1 MVMKRGQDRFVPKIG
16 LFVVFYLLLALLMY
30 WVVADDWTRATVDME
45 TVSQGYLLPADQEIA
60 QSFICPADGLNGI
73 SLVPHFDQAE
83 RSGTITLSIS
93 ENGKQLWHTDIET
106 AAITSDTKLLVSVEP
121 VLENVK
127 GHDLLLTIQPN
138 GTGMAVWAGNTV
150 NAGKFDVAVKTEGLI
165 VAQQPAEGCLVL
177 EAHGYRNLQYSV
189 WYWPVAMVLLAVC
202 VLLIVITHV
211 QLQQGKRTLLTV
223 LVTVCKQYSYLLKQL
238 VWRDFRVK
246 YKSSM
251 LGMVWSFLNPL
262 LTMLVY
268 LFVFSTLFKSDID
281 NFPVYLMSGIVLFN
295 YYSEATNLGLGAIVD
310 NSALITKVYMPKVI
324 YPLSK
329 VLSSAINLCISF
341 VPLLVVMFITGVPLT
356 GSILLLPVVAGFLV
370 MLSFG
375 MSLILSTMHVFF
387 RDTRFLWSVLL
398 TLWNFLTPIFYPESI
413 IAPEFQ
419 TVYSCNPMFQ
429 VVSFMRTIVLEGA
442 APTPEA
448 YLGCLLACG
457 IPLLLGMWVF
467 RRNQDRFVLYL

>member
-1 MVMKRGQDRFVPKIG
+1 MFSVI
-16 LFVVFYLLLALLMY
+16 YLVLALIGY
-30 WVVADDWTRATVDME
+30 GVVADDWTRATVE
-45 TVSQGYLLPADQEIA
+45 TKTVSQGYLLPQDQEVS
-60 QSFICPADGLNGI
+60 QVFKFQADGLDGI
-73 SLVPHFDQAE
+73 VLIPHFEQTE
-83 RSGTITLSIS
+83 RSGIITLTIS
-93 ENGKQLWHTDIET
+93 DGDNLLWNG
-106 AAITSDTKLLVSVEP
+106 SVEATAVISDEELYIAVEP
-121 VLENVK
+121 AIQEVK
-127 GHDLLLTIQPN
+127 GRNLKLTVQPN
-138 GTGMAVWAGNTV
+138 GAGMALWAGNTV
-150 NAGKFDVAVKTEGLI
+150 SAGKFDVVVEADGLT
-165 VAQQPAEGCLVL
+165 VGQESMTGSLVL
-177 EAHGYRNLQYSV
+177 EVQGFNNLQYSM
-189 WYWPVAMVLLAVC
+189 WYWPGALVLLSAC
-202 VLLIVITHV
+202 IVLAIIAHKQNL
-211 QLQQGKRTLLTV
+211 QGKKTILTV
-223 LVTVCKQYSYLLKQL
+223 LAAVCKQYRYLLKQL
-238 VWRDFRVK
+238 VWRDFCVK

-251 LGMVWSFLNPL
+251 LGMIWSFLNPL

-295 YYSEATNLGLGAIVD
+295 YFSEATNLGLGAIVD

-341 VPLLVVMFITGVPLT
+341 VPLLVVMVITGVPLT
-356 GSILLLPVVAGFLV
+356 QSILLLPVVAGFLV
-370 MLSFG
+370 MLCFG
-375 MSLILSTMHVFF
+375 MSLLLSTMHVFF

-398 TLWNFLTPIFYPESI
+398 TLWNFLTPVFYPESI

-429 VVSFMRTIVLEGA
+429 VVSFMRTIVLKGA